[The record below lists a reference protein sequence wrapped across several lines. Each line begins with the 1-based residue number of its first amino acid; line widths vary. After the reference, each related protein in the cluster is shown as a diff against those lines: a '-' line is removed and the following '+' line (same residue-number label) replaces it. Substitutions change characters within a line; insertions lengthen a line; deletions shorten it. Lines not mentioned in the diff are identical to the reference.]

1 MIDVPTQTI
10 DTPPT
15 APIAPPRPLF
25 AELSTG
31 DLAPLFSARGGGL
44 DKFVFDSIAGRYL
57 VLCFYA
63 STSDPQGAAA
73 IAAMARNRSLF
84 DDDHASFFGVCLDP
98 ADETQSKVRES
109 QPGVRFFWDFDAKIS
124 RLYGAVS
131 AAVEG
136 QPSHLQRFWIVVD
149 PTLRILAKFSFD
161 GADPEHGAVFSFL
174 KSLRHPN
181 RYAGFEIPA
190 PVLVIP
196 HVFEPELCKKL
207 IGIYDQNGG
216 GESGV
221 MRVVDGV
228 VQGVFDNSFKRRKDI
243 TIEDDALRVQ
253 LQQRI
258 RARVLPEIEKLF
270 FMKITRM
277 ERYIVGCYAAE
288 DGGHFRPHRDNN
300 TAITAHRRYAVSIN
314 LNDEFEGG
322 EVSFPE
328 YNRTGYK
335 APPGWAVIFPC
346 AILHTVSKVSK
357 GRRYAFLP
365 FVYDESGR
373 MIRDRNVG
381 G

>member
-1 MIDVPTQTI
+1 MPKFVD
-10 DTPPT
+10 
-15 APIAPPRPLF
+15 
-25 AELSTG
+25 LSQG

-44 DKFVFDSIAGRYL
+44 DKFLFDSIAGRYL

-63 STSDPQGAAA
+63 STADPQGEAA
-73 IAAMARNRSLF
+73 IAAMMRNRNLF

-98 ADETQSKVRES
+98 SDEAQSKVRES
-109 QPGVRFFWDFDAKIS
+109 MPGIRFFWDFDAAVS

-131 AAVEG
+131 EAVAG
-136 QPSHLQRFWIVVD
+136 QPSHLRRFWIVVD
-149 PTLRILAKFSFD
+149 PTLRILAKIPFD
-161 GADPEHGAVFSFL
+161 LLDPQHDAVFAFL
-174 KSLRHPN
+174 NSQRHPS

-190 PVLVIP
+190 PVLIIP
-196 HVFEPELCKKL
+196 HVFESALCQQL
-207 IGIYDQNGG
+207 IGIYNTQGG

-221 MRVVDGV
+221 MRMVDGR
-228 VQGVFDNSFKRRKDI
+228 VQGVLDNSFKRRKDV
-243 TIEDDALRVQ
+243 TIEDPQ
-253 LQQRI
+253 LQLTLQKRI
-258 RARVLPEIEKLF
+258 RDRVLPQIEQLF
-270 FMKITRM
+270 FMKMTRM

-314 LNDEFEGG
+314 LNGDFKGG

-346 AILHTVSKVSK
+346 AILHSVSRVTE
-357 GRRYAFLP
+357 GMRYAFLP

-373 MIRDRNVG
+373 AIRDRNRAG
-381 G
+381 